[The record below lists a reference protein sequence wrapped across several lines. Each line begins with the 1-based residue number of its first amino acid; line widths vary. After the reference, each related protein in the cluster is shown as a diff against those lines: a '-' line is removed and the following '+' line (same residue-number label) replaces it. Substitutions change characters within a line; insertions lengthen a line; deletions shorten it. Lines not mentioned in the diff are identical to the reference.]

1 MKSRE
6 KKRLQNEDATTPRLG
21 SRKDDVEILQI
32 TPDRRSHEMP
42 IVAAPYYGNGY
53 GNNGGDAPAATAS
66 ALQYDRNSRVPSYPP
81 PSAPQYAARDS
92 RVPSYPKKADEREF
106 TL

>member
-6 KKRLQNEDATTPRLG
+6 KKRLLEEDATTPRLG

-32 TPDRRSHEMP
+32 TPDRRGQEMAQA
-42 IVAAPYYGNGY
+42 AAPYAEPTYAEPSY
-53 GNNGGDAPAATAS
+53 APAVAAAPYGRENHRAAS
-66 ALQYDRNSRVPSYPP
+66 N
-81 PSAPQYAARDS
+81 AR
-92 RVPSYPKKADEREF
+92 KADEREF

>member
-6 KKRLQNEDATTPRLG
+6 KKRLQEEDASTPRLG

-42 IVAAPYYGNGY
+42 IVAAPYYGNGNR
-53 GNNGGDAPAATAS
+53 GEPSAAVTA
-66 ALQYDRNSRVPSYPP
+66 QYERASHAPSYPP
-81 PSAPQYAARDS
+81 PAAPQYARDS
-92 RVPSYPKKADEREF
+92 RVPSYPKKTDEREF